1 MQLAAGSEADVLLP
15 HLTSERE
22 TEKFNSY
29 PHFARMGGGLA
40 PFPKEK
46 RRMPIFL
53 LHPARLA
60 ERKECWMLLP
70 TRPGPVPGQCGLS
83 SFT

>member
-29 PHFARMGGGLA
+29 PHFARMGEGLA

-46 RRMPIFL
+46 RRMPIVF
-53 LHPARLA
+53 ARTL
-60 ERKECWMLLP
+60 R
-70 TRPGPVPGQCGLS
+70 G
-83 SFT
+83 